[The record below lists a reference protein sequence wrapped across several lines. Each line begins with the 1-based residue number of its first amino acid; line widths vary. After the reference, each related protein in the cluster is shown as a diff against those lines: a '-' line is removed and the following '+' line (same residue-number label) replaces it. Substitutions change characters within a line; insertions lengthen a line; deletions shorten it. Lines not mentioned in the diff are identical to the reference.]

1 MGETTY
7 YKKKR
12 NNINRAKDYYQNIK
26 DVLREKAK
34 KKYKD
39 LSEEDKNIKRE
50 YGRNRYKYMSEEE
63 KERLRKYQNKI
74 IVNLIKTNSLNLKKS
89 T

>member
-50 YGRNRYKYMSEEE
+50 YGRN
-63 KERLRKYQNKI
+63 
-74 IVNLIKTNSLNLKKS
+74 
-89 T
+89 

>member
-26 DVLREKAK
+26 DVLREKPK
-34 KKYKD
+34 R
-39 LSEEDKNIKRE
+39 SIKI
-50 YGRNRYKYMSEEE
+50 Y
-63 KERLRKYQNKI
+63 
-74 IVNLIKTNSLNLKKS
+74 LKKIKI
-89 T
+89 